1 MSESQGPRFIFSDQ
15 LKLEAEDVLEDLIFK
30 RAPVQSRLLRYLV
43 DATIRGGKPPGQYEI
58 AVDALGK
65 DPDFDLA
72 NDSYP
77 RVQISRL
84 RTNLDNYYA
93 RNKPRDG
100 VRIVLEPGEY
110 RLDLARLKEPESKIA
125 EVSSIAPEAQ
135 SPFAPADG
143 SDAKDWLARPVA
155 EVARPAGEPEADPPL
170 TPRGR
175 QWREKAKSR
184 MAVTA
189 LLGVMV
195 AGLVSFIAGDQ
206 LGWFSGESAGSS
218 TGSAKPTVALRADT
232 SAIAADSAAAMDE
245 VELSLRSAEMQLAS
259 SFISRLYVDRNAA
272 APDYRLDLD
281 FGQRE
286 GEELGVFVSLSKD
299 DGSVLYF
306 DEIRLDPADPKDFT
320 QDIEAALVYITSPT
334 GAIASDQFRSLN
346 GDPRNGYECFIVIE
360 NQRANGGRTAG
371 LVDECIAEFADSE
384 YAPFFFARRA
394 FSYYQQRHLASE
406 PIERAGQGWDDVTRA
421 LAQDRFNA
429 FANFT
434 AAKVELANDNC
445 EGALAHINRA
455 LEASTS
461 YPAMV
466 AALEA
471 EASSCDVYGANSA
484 LAPEQ
489 LRSMIARNPAP
500 DTLLHLY
507 LLVAA
512 LSTDDMDAARALVQR
527 PRIAGDEQGLEERTI
542 QLLQRALD
550 DPAIAR
556 ANEAEIRRDVG
567 VFVWGDAGVERLI
580 ANLQRG

>member
-1 MSESQGPRFIFSDQ
+1 MSETQGPRFIFSNQ
-15 LKLEAEDVLEDLIFK
+15 LRLEAEDVLEDLIFK

-110 RLDLARLKEPESKIA
+110 RLDLARIKEPESEIA
-125 EVSSIAPEAQ
+125 AVSSVAPQAQ
-135 SPFAPADG
+135 AVPASG
-143 SDAKDWLARPVA
+143 SDAQDGPGPSSAVVA
-155 EVARPAGEPEADPPL
+155 SNTGEAQIDPPL

-184 MAVTA
+184 MALTA
-189 LLGVMV
+189 LLGVV
-195 AGLVSFIAGDQ
+195 ALGLASFIAADR
-206 LGWFSGESAGSS
+206 LGWFSGDAAIS
-218 TGSAKPTVALRADT
+218 TASTKPTVALRADT
-232 SAIAADSAAAMDE
+232 SAIAGDTAAAMDE
-245 VELSLRSAEMQLAS
+245 VELSLRSAEIQLAA
-259 SFISRLYVDRNAA
+259 SFISRLHVDSNGA

-281 FGQRE
+281 FAQRE
-286 GEELGVFVSLSKD
+286 GEELRAFVSLAKD
-299 DGSVLYF
+299 DGNVLYYDDIRF
-306 DEIRLDPADPKDFT
+306 DPSDPEAFA
-320 QDIEAALVYITSPT
+320 QDIEAALVFIMSPT
-334 GAIASDQFRSLN
+334 GAIASDQFRGMIGN
-346 GDPRNGYECFIVIE
+346 PRSGYECFIAIE
-360 NQRANGGRTAG
+360 NQRANGARTAG
-371 LVDECIAEFADSE
+371 LVDQCIAEFADSE

-394 FSYYQQRHLASE
+394 FSYFQQRHLASK

-421 LAQDRFNA
+421 LAHDRFNA

-445 EGALAHINRA
+445 EGAIAHVNRA
-455 LEASTS
+455 FEASSS

-471 EASSCDVYGANSA
+471 EASSCDVYGTDSA
-484 LAPEQ
+484 LTPKQ
-489 LRSMIARNPAP
+489 LRSMIERNPAP
-500 DTLLHLY
+500 DALLHLY
-507 LLVAA
+507 LLIAA
-512 LSTDDMDAARALVQR
+512 LSTDDLHAARILSKR
-527 PRIAGDEQGLEERTI
+527 PRLVGEQGLEERTI

-550 DPAIAR
+550 DPQIAR
-556 ANEAEIRRDVG
+556 TEEHALRRNVG

-580 ANLQRG
+580 TNLQRG